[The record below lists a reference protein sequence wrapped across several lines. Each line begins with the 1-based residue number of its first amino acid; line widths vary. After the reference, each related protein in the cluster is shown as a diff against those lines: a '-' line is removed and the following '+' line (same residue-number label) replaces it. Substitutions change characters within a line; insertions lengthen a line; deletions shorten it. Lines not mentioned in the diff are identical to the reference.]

1 VQPGVI
7 EVELD
12 KVMAH
17 NHSSAVSRAAYLREK
32 NVASGGS
39 MLRTSPSF
47 GPRKT

>member
-17 NHSSAVSRAAYLREK
+17 NHSSAVSRAAYLRET
-32 NVASGGS
+32 NVAPDGS
-39 MLRTSPSF
+39 TLCTFPPF
-47 GPRKT
+47 GPKNT